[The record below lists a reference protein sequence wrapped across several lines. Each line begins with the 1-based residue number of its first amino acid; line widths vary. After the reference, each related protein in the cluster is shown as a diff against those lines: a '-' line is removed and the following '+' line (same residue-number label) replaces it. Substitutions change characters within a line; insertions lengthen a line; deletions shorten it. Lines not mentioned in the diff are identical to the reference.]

1 MRTTAIIALA
11 GVASATTNAD
21 AQTAVKTLTEWK
33 TFVTKGTTDATD
45 AATKLTAATAAHTTD
60 CPVAPK
66 DAVKKV
72 ETADAK
78 ADKLAKCTDAVTALA
93 TATKADA
100 TAKANVK
107 SNAAYDKFTH
117 PDKW

>member
-11 GVASATTNAD
+11 GVASAATNEAN
-21 AQTAVKTLTEWK
+21 QTAVKNLADWK
-33 TFVTKGTTDATD
+33 TFVTAGTKAATD